1 MSLLPISFWWHKKI
15 SAHLGLIFDE
25 LNRDNYICDYYN
37 NRIQILSKEF
47 SFKSQFGKDTLKY
60 PRDVKVSQE
69 SIYVLDASDPC
80 LHLFSYNHIL
90 QKSVISRGTG
100 KEVINPWYFFTDPS
114 SNVLISD
121 RRSNSVLIFSSQFQ
135 FIHQI
140 SLSSSPLGLTV
151 DTQGRLIVVCH
162 STRNCLQIY

>member
-1 MSLLPISFWWHKKI
+1 MKLSN
-15 SAHLGLIFDE
+15 E
-25 LNRDNYICDYYN
+25 YIC
-37 NRIQILSKEF
+37 
-47 SFKSQFGKDTLKY
+47 
-60 PRDVKVSQE
+60 
-69 SIYVLDASDPC
+69 VLDASNLC

-100 KEVINPWYFFTDPS
+100 REVIDPWYFFTDPS